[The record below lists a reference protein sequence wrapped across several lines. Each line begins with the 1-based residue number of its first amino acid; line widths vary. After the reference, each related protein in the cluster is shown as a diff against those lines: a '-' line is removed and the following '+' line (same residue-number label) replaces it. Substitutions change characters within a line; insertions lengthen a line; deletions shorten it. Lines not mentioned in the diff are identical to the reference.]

1 MKKSSIT
8 TVGSYFDRY
17 IDLADD
23 IDLVQALEESL
34 MDIDTLDMIYL
45 RKLGNWAYAE
55 GKWSVKDIIQHI
67 IDTERIFCYRALC
80 MARLDKNVP
89 PGYDEDV
96 YAANAKANKREIDDI
111 VEELKAVRLATIA
124 MFKSFHDDDLKT
136 IGTCWKY
143 PMSVLAMG
151 FILIGHQRHH
161 FAVMKERYTGDR

>member
-8 TVGSYFDRY
+8 TFGSYFDRY

-23 IDLVQALEESL
+23 IDLIEALEQSL
-34 MDIDTLDMIYL
+34 MDIDALDMIHL

-67 IDTERIFCYRALC
+67 IDTERIFCFRTLC
-80 MARLDKNVP
+80 IVRQDPNIP
-89 PGYDEDV
+89 QGYDEDE
-96 YAANAKANKREIDDI
+96 YASNARANKREIDDI
-111 VEELKAVRLATIA
+111 IDELKVVRQSTIA
-124 MFKSFHDDDLKT
+124 MFKSFDDEDLNT

-151 FILIGHQRHH
+151 FILVGHQRHH
-161 FAVMKERYTGDR
+161 FAVMKERYAGDW